1 MNPLRSVADALK
13 GVETPSM
20 AAHTGTAF
28 ATINREVARV
38 APT

>member
-1 MNPLRSVADALK
+1 MSPVRSGAGTLK
-13 GVETPSM
+13 GVETPPM